1 MTKPGSHPL
10 QPVPTVN
17 HQRIPPEKENSPLKT
32 TKLDLDSDDMYE
44 ELDVDM
50 DDLEALTASASP
62 GPGGNADEV
71 VPPSSPGLGVVAK
84 VASSNTVPAAP
95 LPLGPALTKSSSNI
109 FADSPILPKPGMGA
123 GKRKRVVVT
132 SSPDKGAATEAA
144 ATKRAPPKAFKPADD
159 SDLVLLSAPRPKGK
173 LVKAA
178 LAGDI
183 KQNKEK
189 KKHSKMKLA
198 ADGCPFFD
206 LRAENSD
213 DPDSATDPEDDYGGP
228 ET

>member
-1 MTKPGSHPL
+1 MN
-10 QPVPTVN
+10 Q
-17 HQRIPPEKENSPLKT
+17 QRILPEKENSPVRP
-32 TKLDLDSDDMYE
+32 TKLQLDSDDMYE
-44 ELDVDM
+44 ELDVYM

-71 VPPSSPGLGVVAK
+71 VPPSSPGLGAVAK
-84 VASSNTVPAAP
+84 VASSNTIPAAP
-95 LPLGPALTKSSSNI
+95 LPLGPALAKSSSSI

-132 SSPDKGAATEAA
+132 SSPDKAA

-159 SDLVLLSAPRPKGK
+159 SDLVLLSAPRPKGR

-178 LAGDI
+178 LAGDN
-183 KQNKEK
+183 KQKEK